1 VVLAAIMTIPKIHI
15 PLFAIQL
22 FCCLQSFG
30 QKVDKL
36 SGMTEN
42 ETKFYNELRQQNVD
56 TLLYVTYKSFA
67 YNIKDS
73 AFKTMFLWKVKGL
86 TYKTILTDTIQADKV
101 YAYDTTLL
109 TYFFESKINS
119 RQAKRTKYKYWKSH
133 RLGWINPLSNFS
145 TIKVFYDREHYS
157 EMFLEPAGIYGDK
170 QMNELSTK
178 EICLLNKLKVEMY
191 K

>member
-1 VVLAAIMTIPKIHI
+1 MTTPKIHI
-15 PLFAIQL
+15 ALFTIQL

-30 QKVDKL
+30 QKAEKL
-36 SGMTEN
+36 FDLTKN
-42 ETKFYNELRQQNVD
+42 ETEFYNKLKQQKVD
-56 TLLYVTYKSFA
+56 TILYVTYKSFA

-73 AFKTMFLWKVKGL
+73 SFKTMFLWKAKGL
-86 TYKTILTDTIQADKV
+86 TYKTILTDTIQVDKV
-101 YAYDTTLL
+101 FAYDSTLL

-133 RLGWINPLSNFS
+133 RIGWINPLSNYS
-145 TIKVFYDREHYS
+145 RIAVFYDKEHYS

-170 QMNELSTK
+170 QMNELLTK
-178 EICLLNKLKVEMY
+178 EVCLLNKLKIEMY